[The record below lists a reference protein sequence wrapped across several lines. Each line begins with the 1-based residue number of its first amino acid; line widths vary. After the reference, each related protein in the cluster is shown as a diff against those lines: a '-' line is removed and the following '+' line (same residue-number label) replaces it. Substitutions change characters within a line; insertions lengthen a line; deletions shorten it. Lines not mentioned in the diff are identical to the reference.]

1 MCTSGG
7 PYVAPDEVSPPHAG
21 IRRLLSRVRDKPHR
35 EGQAIVKRLVLA
47 IGIAAFVLGGP
58 IAHAS
63 VDPGDLCKEKK
74 DKAAGKK
81 AFDILKAFGKNTK
94 VPNDPKLAQD
104 ISKAQSKFTK
114 GFQKADAAGPCP
126 YPGDEAV
133 VEPVVDDSVADVIST
148 IENGPVACSPAC
160 CYVEIMPLAPDVS
173 CVEYTGTAAQI
184 ATFMGTCAG
193 GTSLPAGFAWHSA
206 MPGPCAAGPMNGFP
220 CNAAMPNWIQ
230 APKDSSCP

>member
-1 MCTSGG
+1 MELLAVFERMILFAAAGKSAVSSTIDTTL
-7 PYVAPDEVSPPHAG
+7 PAPTVWAG
-21 IRRLLSRVRDKPHR
+21 LPAYA
-35 EGQAIVKRLVLA
+35 G
-47 IGIAAFVLGGP
+47 
-58 IAHAS
+58 
-63 VDPGDLCKEKK
+63 VDPGNLCKEKK

-81 AFDILKAFGKNTK
+81 AFDLLKAFGKNTK

-114 GFQKADAAGPCP
+114 GFTKADAVGPCP

-160 CYVEIMPLAPDVS
+160 CYIESVAIPPDVS
-173 CVEYTGTAAQI
+173 CVEYTGTAAQVG
-184 ATFMGTCAG
+184 AFMGTCFG
-193 GTSLPAGFAWHSA
+193 GSLPASSMMHTA
-206 MPGPCAAGPMNGFP
+206 MPGPCVMGPAFGAP
-220 CNAAMPNWIQ
+220 CSVPMPNWIQ

>member
-1 MCTSGG
+1 M
-7 PYVAPDEVSPPHAG
+7 
-21 IRRLLSRVRDKPHR
+21 
-35 EGQAIVKRLVLA
+35 VKRFVLA

-58 IAHAS
+58 LAQAS

-114 GFQKADAAGPCP
+114 SFVTADAVGPCP
-126 YPGDEAV
+126 FPGDEAD
-133 VEPVVDDSVADVIST
+133 VEAVVDDSVADVIST

-160 CYVEIMPLAPDVS
+160 CYVESMMAPPDVS

-184 ATFMGTCAG
+184 GTFIGTCMG
-193 GTSLPAGFAWHSA
+193 GVSLPVGTAVHIA
-206 MPGPCAAGPMNGFP
+206 MPGPCVAGPNFGAP
-220 CNAAMPNWIQ
+220 CSMPMPNWIQ